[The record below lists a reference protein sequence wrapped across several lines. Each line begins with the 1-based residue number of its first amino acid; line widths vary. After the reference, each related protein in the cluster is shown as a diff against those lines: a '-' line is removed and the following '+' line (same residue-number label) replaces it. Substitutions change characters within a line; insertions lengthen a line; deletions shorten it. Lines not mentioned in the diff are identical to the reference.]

1 MLGLIFRFFFTVL
14 IIAGV
19 LFLIAG
25 SLLVAIVITP
35 VIFLLIY
42 FFGRKSGNRVW
53 SVRTG
58 QAPPAGRP
66 GQGPVIDHDPS
77 DLPSDPPPGDR

>member
-35 VIFLLIY
+35 VVFLLIY
-42 FFGRKSGNRVW
+42 FFGRKTGIRMW

-58 QAPPAGRP
+58 QAPLGGWPR
-66 GQGPVIDHDPS
+66 QGPVIDHDPS
-77 DLPSDPPPGDR
+77 DLPSDTPPGDR